1 VGRRGAAAEA
11 IANRQSVV
19 WQSKS
24 VDRSKHRYRVIET
37 LKHRMLT
44 IIDHTMAF
52 TDVSMLFDCPIPD
65 CSIVD
70 GLLPEHR
77 ERIDA
82 GRSS

>member
-24 VDRSKHRYRVIET
+24 IDRSEYRYRVIEN
-37 LKHRMLT
+37 LNYRVLT
-44 IIDHTMAF
+44 IIDQTIAF

-70 GLLPEHR
+70 DLLPEHG

-82 GRSS
+82 RGSS